1 MQLKPWMKVL
11 CWLGLGLGTGFFAG
25 YQIGCRM
32 ERRGLNLETGDTSA
46 PETQEDYCEDSQQ
59 AEEALKSYRAEDAG
73 DIQIELDLSD
83 PNLRQQLTIDPEN
96 LVHLPYPITEDEFNR
111 NPWQFET
118 KTLDYYEGDEVLHDP
133 EYDIV
138 MTSEE
143 ADALLGPNALIGFGG
158 DPNNPTEILYICNE
172 INGTLYYVE
181 LIHGNFND
189 TTEYATA
196 PQEEPNEESQ
206 EVYPAYEVDEDEE
219 ENW

>member
-25 YQIGCRM
+25 YQVGCRM

-46 PETQEDYCEDSQQ
+46 TETREDFCEDGRQ
-59 AEEALKSYRAEDAG
+59 AEEALKSYRVEDTG

-196 PQEEPNEESQ
+196 PQEEPNEEDQ

>member
-25 YQIGCRM
+25 YQVGCRM
-32 ERRGLNLETGDTSA
+32 ERRELNLEIGDTSE
-46 PETQEDYCEDSQQ
+46 PETREDFCEERRQ
-59 AEEALKSYRAEDAG
+59 AEEALKSYRVEDTG

-133 EYDIV
+133 EYDMV

-143 ADALLGPNALIGFGG
+143 ADALLGPNALNGFGG

-196 PQEEPNEESQ
+196 PQEEPNEEAQ